1 MTTFT
6 PTHDVVAEATAAGF
20 FPPRHNVEIT
30 QVTELTD
37 RVMRLTFRDPFIASH
52 AKPAQFVNLF
62 THDDFMLMP
71 RPFGVSEVDGDEVSV
86 IFAVVGHGTEQL
98 AGLQDGDTVD
108 VLGPLGR
115 GFNLKEDAN
124 YILVGGGLGVP
135 PLIYAAQKLA
145 EHDASFATAVFG
157 YRNDHFAEEYVSRYA
172 DWSWSIDDAEG
183 NVVDLLDKLEQGDD
197 LKAYDRKP
205 IILSCGPLPMMK
217 AVAAWAAERGI
228 PAQLSMEQRMGC
240 GYGTCVLCTI
250 DTMDG
255 RLKVCS
261 DGPVFTREQLGW
273 GGVTMATNN
282 QSAQGSDNHI
292 NLYEPHVW
300 KHHTKVAGLE
310 WKNPVGTASGTF
322 QYAAVRWFYDV
333 SQLGAVCTK
342 GASPVPWEGNPSP
355 RTAES
360 PAANI
365 NAVGLQNPGIDHYL
379 AEDLPKLKAAG
390 AFVISNVAGHCD
402 DDYAAVVEKLADSNA
417 DMLEINVSCPNISA
431 GGMSVGTDPVALAN
445 LMDRLRPMTDKPMIV
460 KLTPNVT
467 DITVPARAAVEHGA
481 DALSMINT
489 LKGMR
494 INIRTGQPII
504 ANVTGGVSGPAVLP
518 VGLAAVYRVRTAL
531 PEIPII
537 GLGGIDSGEKALE
550 YLYAGANAVEVGA
563 AALFDPVAPLRV
575 ARELDDLLDSRPEL
589 AAKLAAGQTW
599 R

>member
-1 MTTFT
+1 
-6 PTHDVVAEATAAGF
+6 
-20 FPPRHNVEIT
+20 
-30 QVTELTD
+30 
-37 RVMRLTFRDPFIASH
+37 
-52 AKPAQFVNLF
+52 
-62 THDDFMLMP
+62 
-71 RPFGVSEVDGDEVSV
+71 
-86 IFAVVGHGTEQL
+86 
-98 AGLQDGDTVD
+98 
-108 VLGPLGR
+108 
-115 GFNLKEDAN
+115 
-124 YILVGGGLGVP
+124 
-135 PLIYAAQKLA
+135 
-145 EHDASFATAVFG
+145 
-157 YRNDHFAEEYVSRYA
+157 
-172 DWSWSIDDAEG
+172 
-183 NVVDLLDKLEQGDD
+183 
-197 LKAYDRKP
+197 
-205 IILSCGPLPMMK
+205 
-217 AVAAWAAERGI
+217 
-228 PAQLSMEQRMGC
+228 MG
-240 GYGTCVLCTI
+240 
-250 DTMDG
+250 
-255 RLKVCS
+255 
-261 DGPVFTREQLGW
+261 E
-273 GGVTMATNN
+273 VTMSANN
-282 QSAQGSDNHI
+282 QSAQGGDNHI

-402 DDYAAVVEKLADSNA
+402 DDYAAVVEKLADSDA
-417 DMLEINVSCPNISA
+417 DMLEINVSCPNVSA

-494 INIRTGQPII
+494 INIRTGKPII
-504 ANVTGGVSGPAVLP
+504 ANVTGGVSGPAGLP